1 QLAETAWQL
10 LASVLYSE
18 NLYLAHQAVDY
29 LAADTPPSPV
39 QHFWS
44 LAVEEQF
51 YLLWPLL
58 FMLWALAVRR
68 WRATPRLLVVG
79 LGGLLIVSLV
89 HSVVWTGKD
98 PAAAYFLPTTRA
110 WELAV
115 GGLLRSEERRV
126 GKESE
131 A

>member
-1 QLAETAWQL
+1 VVPAASVVLGAVGAASLVFLPPTQRAETAWQV
-10 LASVLYSE
+10 LASALYSE

-51 YLLWPLL
+51 YLLWPLP

-68 WRATPRLLVVG
+68 WRATPRLLAVV
-79 LGGLLIVSLV
+79 LSGLLAVSV
-89 HSVVWTGKD
+89 A
-98 PAAAYFLPTTRA
+98 PP
-110 WELAV
+110 
-115 GGLLRSEERRV
+115 
-126 GKESE
+126 
-131 A
+131 